1 VSRRI
6 RRRRRRRT
14 IRARWRLPLAA
25 TAGGGGG
32 LPQPQQ
38 HKLECDGA
46 MSFFSTDDELA
57 AAITDVCKK
66 ARIELPCARSLA
78 GSVFDA
84 MKLRHHS
91 AKYRDRFHWHKT
103 HDRHW
108 TIFGINESGR
118 IVVTGDPDGLCSTN
132 KAFPSN
138 DLGLF

>member
-1 VSRRI
+1 
-6 RRRRRRRT
+6 
-14 IRARWRLPLAA
+14 
-25 TAGGGGG
+25 
-32 LPQPQQ
+32 
-38 HKLECDGA
+38 